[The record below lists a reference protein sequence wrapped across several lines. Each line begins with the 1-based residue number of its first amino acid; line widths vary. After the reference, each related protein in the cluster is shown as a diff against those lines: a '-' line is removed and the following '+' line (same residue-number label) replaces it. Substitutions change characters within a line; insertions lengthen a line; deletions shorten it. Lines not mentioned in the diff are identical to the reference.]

1 MVYFKLINSFN
12 FDVREKRKAANI
24 QSCFEF
30 GILKF
35 TLSYT
40 LYLDLKNITA
50 TNILIIF
57 YFHINGKES
66 DFSSTIS
73 QHQGTEFDCFN

>member
-12 FDVREKRKAANI
+12 FDVREKRKAANV
-24 QSCFEF
+24 QFLSCFEF

-57 YFHINGKES
+57 YFHINGKEG

-73 QHQGTEFDCFN
+73 QH